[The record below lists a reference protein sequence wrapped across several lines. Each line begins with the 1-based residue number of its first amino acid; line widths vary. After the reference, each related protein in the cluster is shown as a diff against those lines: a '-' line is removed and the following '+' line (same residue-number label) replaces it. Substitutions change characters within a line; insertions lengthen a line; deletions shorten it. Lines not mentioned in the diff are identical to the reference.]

1 MTHLHTPQPAD
12 LEDILQRFF
21 RPRKNV
27 LTEMKAVSQILQ
39 DDLVQ
44 EEEYECALCELC
56 EGALLCMDEASDHSR
71 GVWATRLPCGC
82 R

>member
-1 MTHLHTPQPAD
+1 M
-12 LEDILQRFF
+12 QRFF
-21 RPRKNV
+21 RPRKNI

-39 DDLVQ
+39 DDLVH
-44 EEEYECALCELC
+44 EEEYEWALCELC
-56 EGALLCMDEASDHSR
+56 AGALLCMDEGSDHSR